1 MKKYLSKIS
10 GPVMLGV
17 GAILLISDLMGIEGI
32 ITFAI
37 GIILIV
43 EGIDRMQYDEVIQK
57 TSGSERETIKKHRK
71 I

>member
-43 EGIDRMQYDEVIQK
+43 EGIDRM
-57 TSGSERETIKKHRK
+57 
-71 I
+71 